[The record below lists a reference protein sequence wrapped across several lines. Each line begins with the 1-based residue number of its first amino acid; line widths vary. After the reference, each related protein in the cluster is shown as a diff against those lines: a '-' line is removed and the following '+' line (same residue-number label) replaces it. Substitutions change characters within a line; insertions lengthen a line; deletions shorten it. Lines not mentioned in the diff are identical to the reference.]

1 MYSSTHRN
9 ALYVAVL
16 MALVAMPGAVTPAAA
31 AGQGAAG
38 STATEA
44 QRLDAVTVLG
54 SRRHDRSS
62 DTDTPVPI
70 DVLPMQAAAT
80 QGGKFDLTEYLQYA
94 SPSFTAG
101 RQTGADNTDSVEN
114 AALRGLGSDQTLVL
128 VNGKRLH
135 TAALVNIFG
144 VRNRGATGADLNTI
158 PLLALDQVEIL
169 RDGAAAQ
176 YGSDAIAGVINLSL
190 KRSKGC
196 EVVAGYGQYSRGDGE
211 NWTGSGY
218 CGFGIGND
226 GVLALTAEYQD
237 RGRSNRATEADPHR
251 IIGDGKVRNGTF
263 YLNGELPFGENATF
277 YFNGGIQNR
286 DASSAAWGRGGIGSD
301 DIPSRNSEAMYPDGY
316 APFIDAYVQDR
327 HGTVG
332 AWWMT
337 GDWRMDLSQ
346 TVGYNRLM
354 DTIRNTMNASIAN
367 LDLINGGSGISPSV
381 FDAGGFSFAQQT
393 TNFDVSRFF
402 SGWRSGLNLAFGA
415 EFRHETYKIY
425 AGEEGS
431 WADYDGPGGGNAGSQ
446 GFPGFQPGD
455 ATSKSRHSWA
465 GYLDV
470 ETYWTDRFST
480 SQAIRFEDYSDFG
493 STATGKLAAA
503 FRANEDWLLRGSAST
518 GFRAP
523 SLQQRYFSSTFTDF
537 VAGVPTDVVLA
548 PNGGAV
554 ATAAGIPSLKE
565 EESMNFTLGFTWTP
579 TDALSVTLDGYQIE
593 IDDRIVLSGRF
604 QDDDPSIGDILQQLG
619 VGEAQFFVNSV
630 DTRTRGIDLTINHR
644 ANVGQGVLN
653 TFLAF
658 NRGTTKVQ
666 KVNTPPNLL
675 GREESLLEE
684 RDRRF
689 IEGGSPR
696 SKAVLGFDYVLGN
709 WATDF
714 KVIYFGPMTLGTF
727 SGPPEPNQEYSG
739 KTSADLAF
747 TYSFTEN
754 AKLTLG
760 GTNLLDTFPS
770 RQNPD
775 ETDNG
780 YIYEG
785 VQFGINGRAFFTRFS
800 YSF

>member
-1 MYSSTHRN
+1 MFSSTHRN

-16 MALVAMPGAVTPAAA
+16 MALAAMPGSVSA
-31 AGQGAAG
+31 AGQAASG

-286 DASSAAWGRGGIGSD
+286 DASSAAWGARRHRLRRHSLAQRPRRC
-301 DIPSRNSEAMYPDGY
+301 IPTATRPSSTPTCR
-316 APFIDAYVQDR
+316 
-327 HGTVG
+327 
-332 AWWMT
+332 
-337 GDWRMDLSQ
+337 
-346 TVGYNRLM
+346 
-354 DTIRNTMNASIAN
+354 IATA
-367 LDLINGGSGISPSV
+367 PSV
-381 FDAGGFSFAQQT
+381 
-393 TNFDVSRFF
+393 
-402 SGWRSGLNLAFGA
+402 
-415 EFRHETYKIY
+415 
-425 AGEEGS
+425 
-431 WADYDGPGGGNAGSQ
+431 PGG
-446 GFPGFQPGD
+446 
-455 ATSKSRHSWA
+455 
-465 GYLDV
+465 
-470 ETYWTDRFST
+470 
-480 SQAIRFEDYSDFG
+480 
-493 STATGKLAAA
+493 
-503 FRANEDWLLRGSAST
+503 
-518 GFRAP
+518 
-523 SLQQRYFSSTFTDF
+523 
-537 VAGVPTDVVLA
+537 
-548 PNGGAV
+548 
-554 ATAAGIPSLKE
+554 
-565 EESMNFTLGFTWTP
+565 
-579 TDALSVTLDGYQIE
+579 
-593 IDDRIVLSGRF
+593 
-604 QDDDPSIGDILQQLG
+604 
-619 VGEAQFFVNSV
+619 
-630 DTRTRGIDLTINHR
+630 
-644 ANVGQGVLN
+644 
-653 TFLAF
+653 
-658 NRGTTKVQ
+658 
-666 KVNTPPNLL
+666 
-675 GREESLLEE
+675 
-684 RDRRF
+684 
-689 IEGGSPR
+689 
-696 SKAVLGFDYVLGN
+696 
-709 WATDF
+709 
-714 KVIYFGPMTLGTF
+714 
-727 SGPPEPNQEYSG
+727 
-739 KTSADLAF
+739 
-747 TYSFTEN
+747 
-754 AKLTLG
+754 
-760 GTNLLDTFPS
+760 
-770 RQNPD
+770 
-775 ETDNG
+775 
-780 YIYEG
+780 
-785 VQFGINGRAFFTRFS
+785 
-800 YSF
+800 